1 MGCSAYTKIL
11 VDIRMGIEFAGRNL
25 FFSAPKKR
33 AIEKVHHCAYVSN
46 MGRKKKPDDEKA
58 TKPGVS
64 LDQECRIIL
73 SKILEWELAVHNND
87 LTASQAIRKCMR
99 IAWQRH
105 YAEIFAK
112 YEAGLKIDD
121 NDMALLNESE
131 ESAQKDSSKP
141 SKVSPTVGVKT
152 LKASENFVSTRS
164 TATKKTSRPAG

>member
-1 MGCSAYTKIL
+1 
-11 VDIRMGIEFAGRNL
+11 
-25 FFSAPKKR
+25 
-33 AIEKVHHCAYVSN
+33 

-131 ESAQKDSSKP
+131 ESAQKDSSKA
-141 SKVSPTVGVKT
+141 SKNSPRIAPVFRPEDHLDGG
-152 LKASENFVSTRS
+152 SSTRS
-164 TATKKTSRPAG
+164 TGRSRRNG